1 MARRALLCFA
11 LGVSVVGLWAGSA
24 PAGTSGWHLA
34 AAAPARATGWHLVA
48 AKPTARRAATA
59 VTTGTADQRPAKVAS
74 ALEKDVLANV
84 NLLRRQHSLP
94 ALRMSAKLNAAARSH
109 STEMAQ
115 RGYFSHDSANGS
127 SFDKR
132 ISRYY
137 SLSGKRYW
145 SVGEN
150 LLWSSPDVSASAA
163 LEMWLNS
170 PEHKKILLTA
180 RWREIGLAALHV
192 SSAPGTFGG
201 REVTIVTA
209 DFGVRH

>member
-1 MARRALLCFA
+1 M
-11 LGVSVVGLWAGSA
+11 GLWAGSA

-34 AAAPARATGWHLVA
+34 GAAPAGATGWHLVT
-48 AKPTARRAATA
+48 AKPIVRSSAGAAAAATA
-59 VTTGTADQRPAKVAS
+59 HQPAKLAS

-84 NLLRRQHSLP
+84 NLLRRQHGLP
-94 ALRMSAKLNAAARSH
+94 ALRMSAKLTAAARSH

-137 SLSGKRYW
+137 SLSGRRYW

-163 LEMWLNS
+163 LDMWLNS

-180 RWREIGLAALHV
+180 RWREIGLAAVHV
-192 SSAPGTFGG
+192 HAAPGSYGG

-209 DFGVRH
+209 DFGVRR